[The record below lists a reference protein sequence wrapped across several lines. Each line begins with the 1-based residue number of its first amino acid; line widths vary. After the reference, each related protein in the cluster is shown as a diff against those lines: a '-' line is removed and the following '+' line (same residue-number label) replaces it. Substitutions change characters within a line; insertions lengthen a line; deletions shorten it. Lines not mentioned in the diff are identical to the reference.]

1 MNYADIRPIDVANG
15 PGIRVSLFVSGCTHR
30 CKECFNPEAWDFNFG
45 RPFGEEEIGQILGHL
60 DKGHIRGLSLLGGE
74 PFEPANQ
81 AAVLELARRVKEKF
95 PTKDIW
101 CYSGFL
107 FEDLAA
113 GRVGEHSRQL
123 LEQLEV
129 SSVYCADSL
138 QRRRLLLL
146 GQAGMGP
153 VSPQLPSL
161 DGELL
166 LRAGEALAEKEA
178 LRAERLL
185 EAMED
190 HSAPRWQLLRG
201 ECALLQKD
209 FSAAAPYFH
218 RAEGQFPEETAP
230 KLEACYRELQDFRR
244 AYEYACKQK

>member
-123 LEQLEV
+123 LEQLDILVDGPFVLEKKDLSLRFRG
-129 SSVYCADSL
+129 SSNQRILNVPASL
-138 QRRRLLLL
+138 EQ
-146 GQAGMGP
+146 
-153 VSPQLPSL
+153 
-161 DGELL
+161 
-166 LRAGEALAEKEA
+166 GEAVAWDNDIE
-178 LRAERLL
+178 
-185 EAMED
+185 
-190 HSAPRWQLLRG
+190 
-201 ECALLQKD
+201 
-209 FSAAAPYFH
+209 
-218 RAEGQFPEETAP
+218 
-230 KLEACYRELQDFRR
+230 
-244 AYEYACKQK
+244 